1 MSNTYA
7 RIQIDFDTL
16 LDIILAMNHYD
27 VIELI
32 KTVTNLMSDLN
43 FTKELI
49 DYFEEQNE
57 ILKEVLD
64 DEIIT

>member
-7 RIQIDFDTL
+7 RIEIDFDTL